1 MDIRERILK
10 KKRIISTD
18 KCSKKRIFYIK
29 NVKKMTKKGQKNES
43 IQLLGTGYPG
53 LSNSVSKK
61 RIKVT
66 DTDKKRIKILFLSY
80 A

>member
-1 MDIRERILK
+1 
-10 KKRIISTD
+10 
-18 KCSKKRIFYIK
+18 
-29 NVKKMTKKGQKNES
+29 MTKKGQKNES